1 MDYTINDICKKV
13 NTDFKLYEDSLL
25 EDGEDVWNFIKFQQD
40 LYFRV
45 YSENADLMDELT
57 RVKSELYEYK
67 KKYGGI

>member
-1 MDYTINDICKKV
+1 MDYTIDDICKKV
-13 NTDFKLYEDSLL
+13 NTDFKLYEDSYL